1 MIAMIE
7 IEDYAKI
14 AARLLRTDIDAEDSL
29 WEGLL
34 THQIALTEYFAKIG
48 LQLYIDKDNGF
59 AFLKQ
64 IELDESGTTIGL
76 ARRIPL
82 GFEISLICVLL
93 REMLEEH
100 DSSDTFAKQLFIRH
114 RQLREQV
121 ELFFQEKANRV
132 KFLKNL
138 DAYIQ
143 KLVELGFLKVKT
155 DHEILDER
163 LYEVK
168 RILKA
173 KITFEQLEEFK
184 ERLKS
189 YVESI

>member
-1 MIAMIE
+1 MVE
-7 IEDYAKI
+7 IESYAKV
-14 AARLLRTDIDAEDSL
+14 AVRLLQSDLDAEDSL

-34 THQIALTEYFAKIG
+34 THQQALTEYFAKIG
-48 LQLYIDKDNGF
+48 LQLCVDPDNGF

-82 GFEISLICVLL
+82 GFETSLICILL
-93 REMLEEH
+93 REWLEEH
-100 DSSDTFAKQLFIRH
+100 DCSDTLAKQLYIRH

-121 ELFFQEKANRV
+121 EMFFQEKANRV

-138 DAYIQ
+138 DTYIQ

-155 DHEILDER
+155 DHERLDER

-173 KITFEQLEEFK
+173 KITFEQMETFK
-184 ERLKS
+184 ERLS
-189 YVESI
+189 QYVESV

>member
-1 MIAMIE
+1 MIE
-7 IEDYAKI
+7 IENYAKV
-14 AARLLRTDIDAEDSL
+14 AVRLLQSDLDNEDSL

-34 THQIALTEYFAKIG
+34 THQMALTEYFAKIG
-48 LQLYIDKDNGF
+48 LQLCVERDNGF

-64 IELDESGTTIGL
+64 IELDESGATVGL

-82 GFEISLICVLL
+82 GFEVSLICVLL
-93 REMLEEH
+93 RELLEEH
-100 DSSDTFAKQLFIRH
+100 DNSAAFAKQLYIRH

-132 KFLKNL
+132 KFLKHL

-143 KLVELGFLKVKT
+143 RLVELGFLKLKT
-155 DHEILDER
+155 DHESTDER
-163 LYEVK
+163 VYEVK

-173 KITFEQLEEFK
+173 KIPFEQLETFK
-184 ERLKS
+184 ERLIS
-189 YVESI
+189 YVESV